1 MVLSVFTYIAKDFK
15 NDEPLYF
22 KEIIFVKCGKKVYIE
37 ITCGVDMNDVT
48 DGLDMG
54 IMDIVMH
61 YSELMKHKYLK
72 AYYDLSLKANK
83 ICGECDTIYI
93 IEDSLTNAKEAKIGK
108 CCQVFK
114 LNKIKKNRV
123 APEPNITEF
132 ITNYNL
138 KYGFEENDFDKTI
151 ATYHGHCDL
160 LVNFDRL
167 RDINEIQI
175 NWGAL
180 STNPSIFAIV

>member
-1 MVLSVFTYIAKDFK
+1 MELSVFTYIAKDFK

-37 ITCGVDMNDVT
+37 ITCGVDMNDVA

-61 YSELMKHKYLK
+61 YNELMKHKYLK

-83 ICGECDTIYI
+83 NCGKCDTLYI
-93 IEDSLTNAKEAKIGK
+93 IENSLTNAKEAKIGK
-108 CCQVFK
+108 CCRVFK
-114 LNKIKKNRV
+114 LSKMKNISV
-123 APEPNITEF
+123 SPEPNITEF

-138 KYGFEENDFDKTI
+138 KYGFEEADFDDNI
-151 ATYHGHCDL
+151 ATYHEHYEL
-160 LVNFDRL
+160 
-167 RDINEIQI
+167 IK
-175 NWGAL
+175 
-180 STNPSIFAIV
+180 